1 MKSILRI
8 SVFLSL
14 IALLLVASSRPTLHA
29 AEASTIEPSKQF
41 LHYIR
46 NRAADL
52 RKDDK
57 PPASLADWAV
67 DKKGLKRSLGVFWGA
82 FPETPCPLDPKKLGE
97 IKRDGYRVEK
107 IVFQTMPGVWM
118 TSNAYVPDGKGPF
131 PAVLC
136 VHGHWRGA
144 KQDPVVQSRCIG
156 LAKLGFFVLVV
167 DAFGAGERGISKKLG
182 EYHGEMVA
190 ATLIPTGRV
199 LAGIQVYEN
208 TRAIDYIQSRP
219 EVNPESIGVTGAS
232 GGGNQTMYIGA
243 WDERLKAVVPTCSV
257 GNFQAYLGTACCLCE
272 VVPGVLTFTEEW
284 GLLAMVAP
292 RALMVISATKD
303 APQFS
308 VAEAKKSLAGAR
320 PVFALKNASTKIRH
334 AIFESPHAY
343 NQPMREAM
351 YGWMTLHL
359 KGEGDGA
366 PIREPEMKPEDP
378 ETIRCFPGDSRPD
391 DWLTL
396 PQFAALE
403 ATKIL
408 SGIPTPGNDSAWATW
423 KAQKKFDLRIW
434 TMGPLSYP
442 GPPKPAIETTPG
454 KNSQILRVASEP
466 GIDIRA
472 RLDPGH
478 AGKTVILVDVKG
490 YEKAAPHKLATELR
504 KANWTVYTL
513 DLRATGQTAHLRD
526 KVGRAA
532 DHNTA
537 EWSLLT
543 GRPLLEQWVTDI
555 SRFLDST
562 GIQEATLIG
571 NGPAGV
577 VALCAAAHDK
587 RITQAATVDSL
598 ASYVSDVP
606 YENQRLGIMVPG
618 ILREFGDIQHIAAV
632 AAPKRLLVAR
642 GVNGAG
648 KVLSQSELEAQYSFT
663 RQAAA
668 LAKSDFKTLAR
679 ATSADIVRWLEETKN
694 Q

>member
-1 MKSILRI
+1 MKRLSRI
-8 SVFLSL
+8 SFLL
-14 IALLLVASSRPTLHA
+14 PLAALLFVATAHPALHA
-29 AEASTIEPSKQF
+29 AADAPAIEPSKQF
-41 LHYIR
+41 LSYIR
-46 NRAADL
+46 QRAASL

-57 PPASLADWAV
+57 PPATLDEWAERKQALRSQLAKA
-67 DKKGLKRSLGVFWGA
+67 WGS
-82 FPETPCPLDPKKLGE
+82 FPKEPCPLNPRKLGA

-118 TSNAYVPDGKGPF
+118 TSNAYVPDGEGPF

-167 DAFGAGERGISKKLG
+167 DAFGAGERGIGEKLG

-219 EVNPESIGVTGAS
+219 EVDPDRIGVTGAS

-257 GNFQAYLGTACCLCE
+257 GNFQAYLGAACCMCE
-272 VVPGVLTFTEEW
+272 VVPGILTFTEEW
-284 GLLAMVAP
+284 GILAMVAP
-292 RALMVISATKD
+292 RALMVISATRD

-308 VAEAKKSLAGAR
+308 VGEAKKSLAGAQ
-320 PVFALKNASTKIRH
+320 PVFDLFDVSKNIRH
-334 AIFESPHAY
+334 AIFESGHAY

-359 KGEGDGA
+359 KGQGDGS
-366 PIREPEMKPEDP
+366 PIPEHAIVPEDP
-378 ETIRCFPGDSRPD
+378 ETLRCFPGETRPD

-403 ATKIL
+403 ARKL
-408 SGIPTPGNDSAWATW
+408 LDEIPDAGGSAWSNW
-423 KAQKKFDLRIW
+423 KTRTQIDPVIW
-434 TMGPLSYP
+434 TASPHSSGSPA
-442 GPPKPAIETTPG
+442 KPVNEPSPG
-454 KNSQILRVASEP
+454 KGSQILRIQSDP

-472 RLDPGH
+472 QLDPGH
-478 AGKTVILVDVKG
+478 ADKTAILIDVKG
-490 YEKAAPHKLATELR
+490 YEKVAPHKLATELR
-504 KANWTVYTL
+504 KSGWTVYTL
-513 DLRATGQTAHLRD
+513 ELRATGKTAHPRD
-526 KVGRAA
+526 KIGRAA

-543 GRPLLEQWVTDI
+543 GPSLLEQWVTDI
-555 SRFLDST
+555 SQFLHST
-562 GIQEATLIG
+562 GVEKATIIG

-577 VALCAAAHDK
+577 AALCMAAHDK
-587 RITQAATVDSL
+587 RITQAATIDSL
-598 ASYVSDVP
+598 VSFVSDVP
-606 YENQRLGIMVPG
+606 YENQRLGIMAPG
-618 ILREFGDIQHIAAV
+618 ILRELGDIQHIAAL
-632 AAPKRLLVAR
+632 AAPKPTLVAR

-648 KVLSQSELEAQYSFT
+648 QVLSQTELAAEFSFARRVATMENSEFRIMAK
-663 RQAAA
+663 AA
-668 LAKSDFKTLAR
+668 
-679 ATSADIVRWLEETKN
+679 SAEIVAWLEKTHK
-694 Q
+694 

>member
-1 MKSILRI
+1 MKSLLRI
-8 SVFLSL
+8 SVLL
-14 IALLLVASSRPTLHA
+14 PLAALLLVAPNRPTLHA
-29 AEASTIEPSKQF
+29 ADAPAIEPSKQF

-46 NRAADL
+46 RHASAMRRYDE
-52 RKDDK
+52 
-57 PPASLADWAV
+57 PPASFAEWAK
-67 DKKGLKRSLGVFWGA
+67 DKKKLRANLARAWGP
-82 FPETPCPLDPKKLGE
+82 FPETRCSLNPKKLGE

-167 DAFGAGERGISKKLG
+167 DAFGAGERGIGKKLG

-208 TRAIDYIQSRP
+208 TRAIDYLQSRP
-219 EVNPESIGVTGAS
+219 EVNRRRIGVTGAS

-243 WDERLKAVVPTCSV
+243 WDKRLKAVVPTCSV
-257 GNFQAYLGTACCLCE
+257 GNFQAYLGAACCMCE

-359 KGEGDGA
+359 KGKGDGS
-366 PIREPEMKPEDP
+366 PIPEPEIKPEDS

-396 PQFAALE
+396 PQFAAHQAVSLLK
-403 ATKIL
+403 A
-408 SGIPTPGNDSAWATW
+408 IPTPGDKDAWTIQ
-423 KAQKKFDLRIW
+423 KARIQNW
-434 TMGPLSYP
+434 LSVLGLLPLNYP
-442 GPPKPAIETTPG
+442 WPPKPVIESSPREG
-454 KNSQILRVASEP
+454 SQILRIENKF
-466 GIDIRA
+466 GIDIHA
-472 RLDPGH
+472 RHDIGAADKIAVL
-478 AGKTVILVDVKG
+478 IDVKG
-490 YEKAAPHKLATELR
+490 YEKVAPHKLATELR

-526 KVGRAA
+526 KIGRAA

-543 GRPLLEQWVTDI
+543 GEPLLEQWVTDI
-555 SRFLDST
+555 SIFLDST

-668 LAKSDFKTLAR
+668 LAKSDFKTLAK